1 MKIYNVV
8 QLSKN
13 YDLKIVRTGLTKAQ
27 AIKVA
32 KKLNSEQTDHSQN
45 LYRVEEELN

>member
-1 MKIYNVV
+1 MKIYNVI

-13 YDLKIVRTGLTKAQ
+13 YDVIKVRIGLTKAQ
-27 AIKVA
+27 AFKVA
-32 KKLNSEQTDHSQN
+32 AQMNKEQTDHSQN

>member
-8 QLSKN
+8 QLTKN
-13 YDLKIVRTGLTKAQ
+13 FDLTVVRTGLTKSQ

-45 LYRVEEELN
+45 LYRIEEELN